1 MTASAPAWARARP
14 SGRAA
19 AEVVVEG
26 AGEVAAPL
34 VVVEVVEVVV
44 GAVVPVP
51 GAAGEEVEAVVA
63 PGAEVAAAVEV
74 VAEEVAAEEAGE
86 AAVPVG

>member
-19 AEVVVEG
+19 AEVVG
-26 AGEVAAPL
+26 AGEVAVPL
-34 VVVEVVEVVV
+34 VVEVVEVVAEV
-44 GAVVPVP
+44 VAGAVVPVP

-63 PGAEVAAAVEV
+63 PGAEVAVEV
-74 VAEEVAAEEAGE
+74 VAEEVAAGE

>member
-19 AEVVVEG
+19 AEVVG
-26 AGEVAAPL
+26 AGEVAVPL
-34 VVVEVVEVVV
+34 VVEVVAEVVA

-63 PGAEVAAAVEV
+63 PGAEV
-74 VAEEVAAEEAGE
+74 VAEEVAAGE